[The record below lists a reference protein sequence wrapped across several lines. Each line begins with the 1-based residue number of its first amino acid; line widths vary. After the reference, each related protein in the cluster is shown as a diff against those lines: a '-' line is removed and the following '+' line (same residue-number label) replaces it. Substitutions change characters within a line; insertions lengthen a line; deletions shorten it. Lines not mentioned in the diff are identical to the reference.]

1 MTSKLGRYSRLFPE
15 GPGRAECA
23 CDDGVPC
30 LAHFGMLDLQG
41 QIDARRLVGIDK
53 GDSSKEVA
61 MAQEEVQEPL
71 RPRSGVRKKR
81 DVPHAGRF

>member
-53 GDSSKEVA
+53 GDSSKRS
-61 MAQEEVQEPL
+61 PW
-71 RPRSGVRKKR
+71 PRKGSRSRSDHDQGYEKR